1 MGAIFIMLFTV
12 FSIGLIFISIKNFNS
27 DITIITSEQIQVK
40 TISATERALIRNW
53 ISENKVEIP
62 EEVGYRYLVQKY
74 PSRPWLK

>member
-1 MGAIFIMLFTV
+1 MGAIFIMLFAV

-40 TISATERALIRNW
+40 TISATERELIRNW